1 VAVRVFGVCSSQLF
15 RPGLS
20 KFLGLVYAAWLTWLA
35 ATSPLRDLLLVAVGA
50 IPGAWL
56 RFRLVNHFEPL
67 VPRKH
72 WATFGV
78 NITASFALGL
88 IASLSERSG
97 PDRQINLLLATGFL
111 GSLSTFSTLMVEL
124 LQAWTVGSRQAILLM
139 LGSVLS
145 GLIAVSVGMLLG
157 G

>member
-1 VAVRVFGVCSSQLF
+1 M
-15 RPGLS
+15 
-20 KFLGLVYAAWLTWLA
+20 
-35 ATSPLRDLLLVAVGA
+35 RDGLLVALGA

-78 NITASFALGL
+78 NITACFVLGL
-88 IASLSERSG
+88 ITAL
-97 PDRQINLLLATGFL
+97 DRRCTPSQQLGLLVATGFL
-111 GSLSTFSTLMVEL
+111 GSLSTFSTFSVEL
-124 LQAWTVGSRQAILLM
+124 LQAWQSGQRRETLWLM
-139 LGSVLS
+139 AGSVVA
-145 GLIAVSVGMLLG
+145 GLLAVGAGKVIG

>member
-1 VAVRVFGVCSSQLF
+1 MVTPGSKWKRLSS
-15 RPGLS
+15 
-20 KFLGLVYAAWLTWLA
+20 AAGWRWPELM
-35 ATSPLRDLLLVAVGA
+35 RDVLLVAIGA

-78 NITASFALGL
+78 NISACFALGL
-88 IASLSERSG
+88 IAALAGRCG
-97 PDRQINLLLATGFL
+97 PHYRIALLLATGFL
-111 GSLSTFSTLMVEL
+111 GSLSTFSTFSVEL
-124 LQAWTVGSRQAILLM
+124 LQAWMSGLRRQTLLLM
-139 LGSVLS
+139 GGSVAA
-145 GLIAVSVGMLLG
+145 GLLAVAAGMVIG